1 MRVVK
6 RSGRTACA
14 SALVLLLA
22 ACAAVGPDYQRPALD
37 LPATFSNTGPAG
49 TIAIPANW
57 WTLYGD
63 ATLNGLVDAALAKN
77 ADIRFAVAKL
87 DEAEAALR
95 EVDATL
101 LPQVDL
107 GGNTTRTRSSTLS

>member
-14 SALVLLLA
+14 SALALLLA
-22 ACAAVGPDYQRPALD
+22 ACAAVGPEYQRPALD
-37 LPATFSNTGPAG
+37 LPATFSNTGAAG

-63 ATLNGLVDAALAKN
+63 ATLNGLPSGQTVQVQVVAVGAAPQSLVSPAS
-77 ADIRFAVAKL
+77 
-87 DEAEAALR
+87 
-95 EVDATL
+95 ATL
-101 LPQVDL
+101 QIVVP
-107 GGNTTRTRSSTLS
+107 